1 MNEQPR
7 YHIRQARIM
16 PGQRVLDLDCGTA
29 TLTIM
34 LKQARP
40 EADVVGLDGDP
51 EVLAIGREKIAKAGV
66 EVRLDEGMAY
76 SLAYPDQAFDRVVSS
91 NVKLVARIA
100 CSHR

>member
-1 MNEQPR
+1 
-7 YHIRQARIM
+7 M